1 MTTEALPARRQL
13 RERNAPVQT
22 RRLDIQGLR
31 TLAALLVAAYHIWTY
46 RISGAVDVFF
56 VVSAFVMTQS
66 LLRGIERG
74 GSVRLGR
81 FYRDLLFRMA
91 PLAWIVAGGALIA
104 GLVFLPVTDW
114 TTMARQA
121 TSAATFSIN
130 YFLGFESMAYLGD
143 EANSSLFQHF
153 WAMAVQVQFYLL
165 FPLIAV
171 LAVAVGRRI
180 RRSAHGV
187 FATLLALVFVTS
199 FAYAIVGVIDNQAF
213 AYFDTGARAWEFA
226 AGALA
231 AIALPA
237 LRWGRAISIA
247 AAALG
252 VLILVSFGAVV
263 DATLLS
269 PGIATLLPVG
279 AALLILIGGA
289 NGQGAGA
296 TRLLSSKPLVA
307 AADYSFGF
315 YLWHWPVLTI
325 YRELFGVHRLDLIA
339 GLGVIAASGALA
351 FITQRWLERP
361 VRSAAR
367 RASVEGGWRRPFVG
381 LAALAL
387 LPALAIGGTRGYVDW
402 LLAATPTTNPG
413 AAAIADD
420 GVELSPFAEV
430 QPALATLAEGQW
442 ESWGQSCADR
452 TAPGGAGYRECSAG
466 ERLAPLQVVA
476 VGDSHTEIWLT
487 AFGPAIESG
496 AMRLTSLFSGA
507 CPLSTVGDDKW
518 PSGDPAAEACAAL
531 NAERGDIVLGMEP
544 DVVVTT
550 ASIAQAGDPALVV
563 PDGFV
568 DAARQITEAG
578 VPIVGLRDAPRH
590 GASPSACLEESG
602 MDAVT
607 CAVPQ
612 DELLADLDFETA
624 VPDPLVADPLFTTV
638 DMTDLLCFG
647 GWCPAVI
654 GGVIPYL
661 DDNHLTRDYV
671 ATMSPYLLER
681 FSAALDRIPTP
692 VALPL

>member
-1 MTTEALPARRQL
+1 MTEALTARRGM
-13 RERNAPVQT
+13 RGRNASAQA
-22 RRLDIQGLR
+22 RRSDIQGLR

-66 LLRGIERG
+66 LLRGIERSG
-74 GSVRLGR
+74 TVRLRR

-91 PLAWIVAGGALIA
+91 PLAWIVTGGALLA
-104 GLVFLPVTDW
+104 GLAFLPVTEW
-114 TTMARQA
+114 TTLARQA

-130 YFLGFESMAYLGD
+130 YFLGFESLAYLGD

-153 WAMAVQVQFYLL
+153 WAMAVQVQFYLF
-165 FPLIAV
+165 FPLLAV
-171 LAVAVGRRI
+171 LAVAISRRI
-180 RRSAHGV
+180 RRSPHVILV
-187 FATLLALVFVTS
+187 FLLALLFAAS
-199 FAYAIVGVIDNQAF
+199 FAYALVSVIGDQAF

-231 AIALPA
+231 AVALPS
-237 LRWGRAISIA
+237 LRWHRSVSVLAVA
-247 AAALG
+247 VG
-252 VLILVSFGAVV
+252 VLVLVSFGAVV
-263 DATLLS
+263 DATRLS
-269 PGIATLLPVG
+269 PGVATLLPVG

-289 NGQGAGA
+289 NGQGVGA
-296 TRLLSSKPLVA
+296 TRLLGSKPFVA

-325 YRELFGVHRLDLIA
+325 YRELSGVHRLDLVA

-351 FITQRWLERP
+351 FLTHRWLEGP
-361 VRSAAR
+361 VRKAAR
-367 RASVEGGWRRPFVG
+367 RATADGGWRRPLVG
-381 LAALAL
+381 LAAAAL
-387 LPALAIGGTRGYVDW
+387 LPTLLVGGTRGYVEW
-402 LLAATPTTNPG
+402 MLAATPTTNPG
-413 AAAIADD
+413 AASVAEED
-420 GVELSPFAEV
+420 VELSPFAGV
-430 QPALATLAEGQW
+430 QPPLATLADAQW
-442 ESWGQSCADR
+442 EQWGQACFE
-452 TAPGGAGYRECSAG
+452 TQTPGGASYRECSAG
-466 ERLAPLQVVA
+466 DITAPLSVVA
-476 VGDSHTEIWLT
+476 VGDSHTDTWLT
-487 AFGPAIESG
+487 AFGPAIASG
-496 AMRLTSLFSGA
+496 AMRLTSFYSGA

-518 PSGDPAAEACAAL
+518 PAGDAAAEACAAL
-531 NAERGDIVLGMEP
+531 NAERGDMVLAINP

-550 ASIAQAGDPALVV
+550 ASIAQAGDPAMVV
-563 PDGFV
+563 TDGFV

-578 VPIVGLRDAPRH
+578 VPIIGIRDAPRH
-590 GASPSACLEESG
+590 ERAPSACLEESG
-602 MDAVT
+602 MDVPS

-624 VPDPLVADPLFTTV
+624 VPAPLVADPLFTTV

-692 VALPL
+692 AALPL

>member
-1 MTTEALPARRQL
+1 MTTEALPARREL

-31 TLAALLVAAYHIWTY
+31 TLAALLVAIYHIWTY

-66 LLRGIERG
+66 LLRGIERNG
-74 GSVRLGR
+74 GVALGR

-91 PLAWIVAGGALIA
+91 PLAWIVTGGALLA
-104 GLVFLPVTDW
+104 GLIFLPITDW

-143 EANSSLFQHF
+143 EANASLFQHF
-153 WAMAVQVQFYLL
+153 WAMAVQVQFYLV
-165 FPLIAV
+165 FPLLAV
-171 LAVAVGRRI
+171 LAVAVSRRS
-180 RRSAHGV
+180 RRSARGVLAALLAAVFAASFAHAVIGV
-187 FATLLALVFVTS
+187 F
-199 FAYAIVGVIDNQAF
+199 DNQTF

-237 LRWGRAISIA
+237 LRWSRIISIIG
-247 AAALG
+247 AALG
-252 VLILVSFGAVV
+252 VVVLVGFGAVL
-263 DATLLS
+263 DATRLS

-296 TRLLSSKPLVA
+296 TRLLASRPLVA

-325 YRELFGVHRLDLIA
+325 YRELLGVDRLDA
-339 GLGVIAASGALA
+339 VSGAGVIAISGALA
-351 FITQRWLERP
+351 FITQRWLEGP
-361 VRSAAR
+361 VRGAAR
-367 RASVEGGWRRPFVG
+367 NIAFGGGWRRPVG
-381 LAALAL
+381 GVVVLAL
-387 LPALAIGGTRGYVDW
+387 LPTLAIGGTRGYVDW
-402 LLAATPTTNPG
+402 LLASTPTDNPG
-413 AAAIADD
+413 AAVAAGDAS
-420 GVELSPFAEV
+420 LSPFADV
-430 QPALATLAEGQW
+430 QPSLAALADDQW
-442 ESWGQSCADR
+442 GDWGQRCEDR
-452 TAPGGAGYRECSAG
+452 TTSTGADYTYCTAGSAS
-466 ERLAPLQVVA
+466 APLSVVA
-476 VGDSHTEIWLT
+476 VGDSHTEMWLM
-487 AFGPAIESG
+487 ALKPAIEDG
-496 AMRLTSLFSGA
+496 LLRLTGVHRGA
-507 CPLSTVGDDKW
+507 CPFSGVGDDKW
-518 PSGDPAAEACAAL
+518 ASGGEAAENCASL
-531 NAERGDIVLGMEP
+531 NDERADIVLAEAP
-544 DVVVTT
+544 DVVITT
-550 ASIAQAGDPALVV
+550 ASIAQAGAPDLVV

-568 DAARQITEAG
+568 DAYSRITDAG
-578 VPIVGLRDAPRH
+578 VPVIGLRDAPRP
-590 GASPSACLEESG
+590 AIAPAACLEESG
-602 MDAVT
+602 MDAGP

-681 FSAALDRIPTP
+681 FSAALERIPTP
-692 VALPL
+692 AALPL

>member
-1 MTTEALPARRQL
+1 MTTEALPARREL
-13 RERNAPVQT
+13 RERNVPEPT

-31 TLAALLVAAYHIWTY
+31 TLAALLVAVYHIWTY

-74 GSVRLGR
+74 GGVRLGR

-171 LAVAVGRRI
+171 LAVAISRRV
-180 RRSAHGV
+180 RRSARGV
-187 FATLLALVFVTS
+187 LATLLSVVFVMS
-199 FAYAIVGVIDNQAF
+199 FAYAIVTVLDNQAF

-237 LRWGRAISIA
+237 LRWGRTTSIA

-252 VLILVSFGAVV
+252 VLVLVSFGALV

-269 PGIATLLPVG
+269 PGVATLLPVG
-279 AALLILIGGA
+279 AALLILIGGS
-289 NGQGAGA
+289 NGQGFGA
-296 TRLLSSKPLVA
+296 TRLLASKPLVA

-325 YRELFGVHRLDLIA
+325 YRELLGVDRLDA
-339 GLGVIAASGALA
+339 VSGAGVIAISGALA
-351 FITQRWLERP
+351 FITQRWLEGP
-361 VRSAAR
+361 VRRAAR
-367 RASVEGGWRRPFVG
+367 NIASGGGWRRPVG
-381 LAALAL
+381 GLVVLAL
-387 LPALAIGGTRGYVDW
+387 LPILAIGGTRGYVDW
-402 LLAATPTTNPG
+402 LLASTPTDNPG
-413 AAAIADD
+413 AAVAAGDAS
-420 GVELSPFAEV
+420 LSPFADV
-430 QPALATLAEGQW
+430 QPSLAALADDQW
-442 ESWGQSCADR
+442 GNWGQRCEDR
-452 TAPGGAGYRECSAG
+452 TTSSGADYSFCTAG
-466 ERLAPLQVVA
+466 STSAPLSIVA
-476 VGDSHTEIWLT
+476 VGDSHTEMWLM
-487 AFGPAIESG
+487 ALKPAIEAG
-496 AMRLTSLFSGA
+496 QLRLTGVHRGA
-507 CPLSTVGDDKW
+507 CPFSSVGDDKW
-518 PSGDPAAEACAAL
+518 APGGEDAETCASLNDERAEIVLAEA
-531 NAERGDIVLGMEP
+531 P
-544 DVVVTT
+544 DVVITT
-550 ASIAQAGDPALVV
+550 ASIAQAGDPDLVV

-568 DAARQITEAG
+568 DAYSRITAAG
-578 VPIVGLRDAPRH
+578 VPVVGLRDAPRP
-590 GASPSACLEESG
+590 AIAPAACLEESR
-602 MDAVT
+602 MEAEP

-612 DELLADLDFETA
+612 YELLADLDFETA

-681 FSAALDRIPTP
+681 ISEALDRVPTP
-692 VALPL
+692 VSLVL